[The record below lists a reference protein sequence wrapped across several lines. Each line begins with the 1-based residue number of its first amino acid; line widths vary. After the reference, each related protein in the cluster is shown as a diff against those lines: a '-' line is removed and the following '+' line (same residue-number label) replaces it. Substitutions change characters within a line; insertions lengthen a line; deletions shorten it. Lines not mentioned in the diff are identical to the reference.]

1 MPVIGTNGSEGPLPP
16 DSRLSSI
23 SPAIAEMLATQ
34 VRRMVIESGD
44 PEDFD
49 VRSWLHDWL
58 YSPVPALNG
67 RRPIDYLDTPENID
81 LISRMLASAQTG
93 AYW

>member
-1 MPVIGTNGSEGPLPP
+1 MPVVETSSSEGSLSS

-34 VRRMVIESGD
+34 VRRMVEESGN
-44 PEDFD
+44 PEGFD
-49 VRSWLHDWL
+49 VRSWLRDWL
-58 YSPVPALNG
+58 FSSVPALNG
-67 RRPIDYLDTPENID
+67 RRPVDYLDTPENID